1 LWTAQGGWSWDT
13 RPIVQDG
20 VSGGEGVRVT
30 QEDSPLLNNPTLY
43 PSLTSLGSKDLWFD
57 SLELGHAPNHW
68 SPQFLASGYVIDRA
82 FNDWNRGE
90 NISTGTP

>member
-68 SPQFLASGYVIDRA
+68 
-82 FNDWNRGE
+82 
-90 NISTGTP
+90 